1 MSHPYRIRDIA
12 VQAGLS
18 EATVD
23 RVLNGRGGVRASTVR
38 EVHQAVA
45 DLGRQQSQ
53 LRLGG
58 RTFLVDLV
66 VQAPQRFSAAVRAA
80 LEAVLPSLSPAV
92 IRARFH
98 LTDGESVPDLVAT
111 LDRIASRGSHGVLLK
126 APDVPEVAE
135 VAGRLV
141 RAGIPVVTLETD
153 VPASRRL
160 AYVGVDNR
168 AAGATAAYLITQWL
182 GADPGGAGP
191 SSSAVPSGAAP
202 SGVLVVRSSAA
213 FRGEDEREMGFRATL
228 RTSEPLRT
236 QVDVLD
242 DGQDETLRAGV
253 AEALRSHPTVAA
265 VYCMYSKGGGA
276 AAVADAFEAAGR
288 TCRAFI
294 VHDLHPEHAALLRS
308 GRISAVLHHDLEQDL
323 RLACQVVLQAQG
335 ALPGPVRTWPSAV
348 QVLTPYNLPAAL
360 S

>member
-1 MSHPYRIRDIA
+1 VSHPYRIRDIA
-12 VQAGLS
+12 LQAGLS

-23 RVLNGRGGVRASTVR
+23 RVLNGRGGVRAGTVR

-45 DLGRQQSQ
+45 DLGRQQTQ

-58 RTFLVDLV
+58 RTFLIDLV
-66 VQAPQRFSAAVRAA
+66 VQAPQRFSTAVRTA
-80 LEAVLPSLSPAV
+80 LEAVLPSLRPAV
-92 IRARFH
+92 LRARFH
-98 LTDGESVPDLVAT
+98 LREDDSVPELVAA
-111 LDRIASRGSHGVLLK
+111 LDRIAARGSHGVLLK
-126 APDVPEVAE
+126 APDLPEVAE
-135 VAGRLV
+135 AAGRLV
-141 RAGIPVVTLETD
+141 RAGIPVVTVETD

-182 GADPGGAGP
+182 GADP
-191 SSSAVPSGAAP
+191 
-202 SGVLVVRSSAA
+202 SGVLVMRSSDA

-228 RTSEPLRT
+228 RGSAPRRA

-242 DGQDETLRAGV
+242 DGHDETLRTRV
-253 AEALRSHPTVAA
+253 ADALRAHPTLCA

-276 AAVADAFEAAGR
+276 AAVAEAFDAAER
-288 TCRAFI
+288 TCRAFV
-294 VHDLHPEHAALLRS
+294 VHDLNPDHLALLRS

-323 RLACQVVLQAQG
+323 RLACQVVLQAQR